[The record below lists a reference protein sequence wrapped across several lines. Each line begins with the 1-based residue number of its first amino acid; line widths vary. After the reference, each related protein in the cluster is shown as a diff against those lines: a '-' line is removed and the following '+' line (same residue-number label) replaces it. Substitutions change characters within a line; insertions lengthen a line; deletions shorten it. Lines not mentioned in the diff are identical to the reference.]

1 MGRFQKIH
9 ITVFI
14 VTLALVPLLAI
25 GVPRFLAF
33 LPALVGVL
41 GFASYR
47 PVFGD
52 VPHWS
57 KPAFVVL
64 GLCAALMFLS
74 ALWAIDPSL
83 SLERAQKTSVLL
95 LAGAFFISLAGTFRI
110 WTLEPYLRILPMI
123 VFLTALAL
131 CVEIS
136 LDYPLYRLIRG
147 YDFSL
152 DVSLAVFNRATVT
165 VALLLIPSI
174 AILRQYYS
182 DPMCLVVVAL
192 TIIPLLAMT
201 ESQSAQMALLFGVMA
216 VFLFPYNWKWSWA
229 GLGLCIYALMLA
241 LPFIAIWAF
250 AHFAADIEAVPFF
263 GSGGGYSGARM
274 EIWDYVSRYALQN
287 PLYGFGVEAT
297 RQVQHFGSGEIY
309 QQGQTI
315 LHPHNFALQLW
326 MEFGLVGVTLG
337 AALIGYLLLQMKH
350 LSVAQSRVALPTLV
364 AVLSVASTGY
374 GMWQG
379 WWLGLLFVVFAYVL
393 LAIRLMESEGVD
405 AMSNT

>member
-1 MGRFQKIH
+1 
-9 ITVFI
+9 
-14 VTLALVPLLAI
+14 
-25 GVPRFLAF
+25 
-33 LPALVGVL
+33 
-41 GFASYR
+41 
-47 PVFGD
+47 
-52 VPHWS
+52 
-57 KPAFVVL
+57 
-64 GLCAALMFLS
+64 
-74 ALWAIDPSL
+74 
-83 SLERAQKTSVLL
+83 L

-110 WTLEPYLRILPMI
+110 WVLEPYLRILPMV

-131 CVEIS
+131 CLEIS

-147 YDFSL
+147 YDFDL

-182 DPMCLVVVAL
+182 DPICLVVVAL
-192 TIIPLLAMT
+192 TIIPLLSMT
-201 ESQSAQMALLFGVMA
+201 ESQSAQLALLVGITA

-241 LPFIAIWAF
+241 LPFIANWAF

-263 GSGGGYSGARM
+263 GEGGGYAGARM

-326 MEFGLVGVTLG
+326 MEFGLIGVTLG

-350 LSVAQSRVALPTLV
+350 LSVAQSRVTLPTLV

-379 WWLGLLFVVFAYVL
+379 WWLGLLFVVFGYCL